1 MYPTI
6 SDLILDLFGINIPLP
21 IQSFGF
27 MMAIA
32 FLVAAYTLQLELKRK
47 EKDGLIFSFTK
58 NVVKGKP
65 ASRGELFSTFLIG
78 FALGYKLIYALL
90 NYDLFVQDTQ
100 GILLSLDGNFLG
112 GLAVGGLM
120 TYMQYR
126 EFEKL
131 KLPTPV
137 NEVQE
142 VHPYELVSNITII
155 AAVSGIIGAKIFHN
169 LENLHE
175 FEIDPI
181 GTLFSFSGLTMYG
194 GLILATFAVMRYS
207 YRNGIHPMIIA
218 DVCAPGL
225 MLAYGIGRIGCHIS
239 GDGDWGIV
247 NLSAKPN
254 FLSWMPDWM
263 WSYNYPHNV
272 ISDGIPIP
280 GCEGRHC
287 MMLPDPVFPTPFYE
301 AIGCILLFFVLWRL
315 RKVLV
320 NPGQLFAA
328 YLLLNGIERFSI
340 EQIRV
345 NNKFNV
351 LGFVLTQAEVIALV
365 LMALGVVGLLYFKK
379 HIIKNERRPI
389 G

>member
-47 EKDGLIFSFTK
+47 EKDGLIYSFTK
-58 NVVKGKP
+58 QVVKGK
-65 ASRGELFSTFLIG
+65 AATSGELISSFLIG
-78 FALGYKLIYALL
+78 FLLGYKLSYALL
-90 NYDLFVQDTQ
+90 NYDLFVEDTQ
-100 GILLSLDGNFLG
+100 GVLLSTEGNFLG
-112 GLAVGGLM
+112 GLLVGGVM

-131 KLPTPV
+131 RLPEPITETV
-137 NEVQE
+137 T

-155 AAVSGIIGAKIFHN
+155 AAISGILGAKIFHN

-175 FEIDPI
+175 FEVDPI

-194 GLILATFAVMRYS
+194 GLIVATFAVMRYS
-207 YRNGIHPMIIA
+207 YKHGIHPMVIA
-218 DVCAPGL
+218 DTCAPGL
-225 MLAYGIGRIGCHIS
+225 MLAYGVGRIGCHIS

-247 NLSAKPN
+247 NLASKPDL
-254 FLSWMPDWM
+254 LSWMPDWL

-272 ISDGIPIP
+272 IGDGVPIP

-287 MMLPDPVFPTPFYE
+287 MVLPDPVFPTPIYE
-301 AIGCILLFFVLWRL
+301 AIACILLFFVLWRL
-315 RKVLV
+315 RKVFT
-320 NPGQLFAA
+320 NPGQMFSA
-328 YLLLNGIERFSI
+328 YLLLNGMERFAI

-345 NNKFNV
+345 NNKFEIA
-351 LGFVLTQAEVIALV
+351 GFILTQAEVIALV
-365 LMALGVVGLLYFKK
+365 LMTLGVAGLIYFK
-379 HIIKNERRPI
+379 HHLIKNERRVI